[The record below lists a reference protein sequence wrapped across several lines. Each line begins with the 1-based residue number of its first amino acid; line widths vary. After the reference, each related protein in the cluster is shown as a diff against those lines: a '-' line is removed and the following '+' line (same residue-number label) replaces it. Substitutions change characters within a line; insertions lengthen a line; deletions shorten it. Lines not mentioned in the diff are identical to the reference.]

1 MWSGRLGGCRIL
13 VAMSSTWRNC
23 SNTPSARTW
32 EESRYLRSHGW
43 ARRAIKEIME
53 MPDHQIDRVIRSAE
67 ANQGQLSRMLAK
79 EIPALAEDGI
89 WEAIREAIQD
99 AFRED
104 RPGS

>member
-1 MWSGRLGGCRIL
+1 
-13 VAMSSTWRNC
+13 
-23 SNTPSARTW
+23 
-32 EESRYLRSHGW
+32 
-43 ARRAIKEIME
+43 

-104 RPGS
+104 RSGS